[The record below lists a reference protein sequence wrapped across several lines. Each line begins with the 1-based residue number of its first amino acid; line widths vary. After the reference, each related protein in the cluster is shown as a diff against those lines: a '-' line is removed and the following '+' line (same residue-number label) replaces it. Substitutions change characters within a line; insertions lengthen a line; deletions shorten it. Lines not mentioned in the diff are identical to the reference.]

1 MLAGQN
7 DGTWLQLALHQ
18 VAIAALPA
26 HAPVAEHVF
35 PPEDDVVVAVVEG
48 RSDGVDVSD
57 VFIIVVSVLVLS
69 GGKDE

>member
-26 HAPVAEHVF
+26 HAPVAEHDF
-35 PPEDDVVVAVVEG
+35 PPEDDGVVAVVEG
-48 RSDGVDVSD
+48 RSDGVDD
-57 VFIIVVSVLVLS
+57 VFIVVSVLVLT

>member
-26 HAPVAEHVF
+26 HAPVAEHDF
-35 PPEDDVVVAVVEG
+35 PPEDDGVVAVVEG

-57 VFIIVVSVLVLS
+57 VFIVGSVLVLT

>member
-26 HAPVAEHVF
+26 HAPVAEHDF
-35 PPEDDVVVAVVEG
+35 PPEDDVVFAVVEG
-48 RSDGVDVSD
+48 GSDGVDD
-57 VFIIVVSVLVLS
+57 VFIVVSVLVLT